1 MKKKIQYL
9 FIFLVLLQSCSNKKK
24 YEYNLISSKVIQLPK
39 EDYFLISSSCIE
51 YNENK
56 YGDFLYYLTNNV
68 TTNSNEII
76 VFDLNNRKIQKKI
89 IFDVKNGFTSTIH
102 GFSILDNKTFIC
114 SNINENIFYL
124 TDFNGKI
131 IKKIPYDYIDKK
143 TGQEIFKLFSR
154 NEKPIKKINNKLYF
168 SPTLYTSLTEK
179 EKELSLLFSF
189 DLTKDKLVNLNLMF
203 PKNYVNSDFFDPNY
217 SYCFANEKIVFSFN
231 NSNKIIVYDTKN
243 QKSKELN
250 VQSDNLR
257 SFHKKTSVQEI
268 KMKDAL
274 YNTVTYSSFT
284 EIIYD
289 KYRNV
294 YYRFF
299 YPGIEIDKT
308 DDNLASKANHFEKM
322 SILILDEKL
331 NKIGETF
338 FDNKLRFYSNFIT
351 KEGLFVCSNL
361 PQEKSENIKYTLLEL
376 KKNQ

>member
-1 MKKKIQYL
+1 
-9 FIFLVLLQSCSNKKK
+9 
-24 YEYNLISSKVIQLPK
+24 
-39 EDYFLISSSCIE
+39 
-51 YNENK
+51 
-56 YGDFLYYLTNNV
+56 
-68 TTNSNEII
+68 
-76 VFDLNNRKIQKKI
+76 
-89 IFDVKNGFTSTIH
+89 
-102 GFSILDNKTFIC
+102 
-114 SNINENIFYL
+114 
-124 TDFNGKI
+124 
-131 IKKIPYDYIDKK
+131 
-143 TGQEIFKLFSR
+143 
-154 NEKPIKKINNKLYF
+154 
-168 SPTLYTSLTEK
+168 
-179 EKELSLLFSF
+179 
-189 DLTKDKLVNLNLMF
+189 
-203 PKNYVNSDFFDPNY
+203 
-217 SYCFANEKIVFSFN
+217 
-231 NSNKIIVYDTKN
+231 
-243 QKSKELN
+243 
-250 VQSDNLR
+250 
-257 SFHKKTSVQEI
+257 
-268 KMKDAL
+268 MKDAL